1 MINRKE
7 DERKLP
13 RTTGQH
19 LSEIRVPILP
29 TDHRASQPLVSTA
42 WSNTWGWVSQHV
54 STQNSLRVHFYFGCN
69 YFVVVN
75 LFLNNLLGHLW
86 PILSGLEILSNRH
99 TNFLMDFTL
108 TNRETLKPKT
118 TKEAS
123 HMITQHILHKYAV
136 YVWNISTREGHNRL
150 ALSVSCRE
158 LIKRLR
164 LYLWAP
170 HITRAATRSCKS
182 CNSLR
187 TEKITYEGCET
198 TPPNLQSEK
207 THTPSSVL
215 TTWNRVLGKLIVAET
230 VIKLLTTRNQNVHN
244 CFHNSPSLYQLS
256 QLNPVSHP
264 FTLFL

>member
-86 PILSGLEILSNRH
+86 PILSGLQILSNRH
-99 TNFLMDFTL
+99 TNFLMYFTP
-108 TNRETLKPKT
+108 TNRKTLNPKT

-136 YVWNISTREGHNRL
+136 YVWNIRTREGHNRL

-170 HITRAATRSCKS
+170 NITRAATRSCKS
-182 CNSLR
+182 CNRPR
-187 TEKITYEGCET
+187 TEKITCEVRET
-198 TPPNLQSEK
+198 TNIQLRLTAPNLQSEK
-207 THTPSSVL
+207 TSVL
-215 TTWNRVLGKLIVAET
+215 TTWNRILGKLIVAET
-230 VIKLLTTRNQNVHN
+230 VINFSPLEIRMFITVFTTARH
-244 CFHNSPSLYQLS
+244 
-256 QLNPVSHP
+256 
-264 FTLFL
+264 